1 MCRVQGKPGATGR
14 AADRA
19 VVAPGNIEKPG
30 DGYFYMHAPR
40 GGTSAFAYM
49 ELFLKWREKADT
61 RTVDEWLRRHDLSA
75 ATMKSGLLL
84 SGDRKQIEKVFAVS
98 LDDIQPAAS
107 LPVPAELRDHVES
120 IIVPRPRSY
129 HA

>member
-19 VVAPGNIEKPG
+19 LAARGNIEHPG
-30 DGYFYMHAPR
+30 YVYYYMHAQR
-40 GGTSAFAYM
+40 VSLMAYDYM